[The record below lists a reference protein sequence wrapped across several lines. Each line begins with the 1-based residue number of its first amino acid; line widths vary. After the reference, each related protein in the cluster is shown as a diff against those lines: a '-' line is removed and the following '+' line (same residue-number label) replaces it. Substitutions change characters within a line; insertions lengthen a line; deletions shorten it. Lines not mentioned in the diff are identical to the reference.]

1 VINDTRS
8 REACS
13 IDGPQV
19 NACSLDNYTPGLRGT
34 DPETEYAASRFIPPH
49 PCSSLVDVHAYRTMP
64 SNRFLYHLTVS
75 AWLTRWEAPILL
87 LHRLRLATRSPGRV
101 MQT

>member
-1 VINDTRS
+1 MLL
-8 REACS
+8 
-13 IDGPQV
+13 
-19 NACSLDNYTPGLRGT
+19 SLHVFT
-34 DPETEYAASRFIPPH
+34 
-49 PCSSLVDVHAYRTMP
+49 SSPISANTYRTIP
-64 SNRFLYHLTVS
+64 SNRFLYHLMVS